1 MDVIY
6 SIGDDSALSDP
17 YEDTRDAKTVCSK
30 TWPKER
36 RDVYVSDN
44 NSGSPTNAEQRKTRS
59 VIFTS
64 SPEED
69 EVVSEHVPNNS
80 LAAEK
85 PSEQRD
91 YRQHREIGDHNTEP
105 KNQNTQKLKIHKMVE
120 VGSVPSTIIQSE
132 PLSLISCVHEAW
144 KRRKKKKKKTFSME
158 QEADHCDQIP
168 ELKKDVNCKTRETGI
183 REEPTRSQW
192 NKKKRKPDSVNEGKC
207 WKKIERTNQCM
218 PRKRKVLSSETKTKR
233 KKIISQRKVSWS
245 RRKIKTF
252 KEESDC

>member
-168 ELKKDVNCKTRETGI
+168 E